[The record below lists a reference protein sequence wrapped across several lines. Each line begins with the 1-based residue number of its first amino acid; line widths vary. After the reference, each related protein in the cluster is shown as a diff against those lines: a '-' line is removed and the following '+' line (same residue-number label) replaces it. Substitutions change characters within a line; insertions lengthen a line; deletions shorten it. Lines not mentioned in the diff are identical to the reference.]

1 MSLELVSI
9 AIPALLVLLLT
20 LGVPIAFATASTGLL
35 IGYIL
40 FGGSTFFFVP
50 FRMYDLMNSYV
61 LIAVPLFLFMGYMLE
76 YGGVAHR
83 MFRVIHIW
91 SGHMRGG
98 LAVGT
103 IVAGAILAAM
113 VGVIGAEIVALGLVA
128 LPQMLKRGYDRRLS
142 FGVVCAGGS
151 LGQMIPP
158 SVVLIL
164 YALMANVPV
173 RDLFLAA
180 LVPSG
185 VLVALYIAYVL
196 VRAKLDPG
204 LAPAAPPEE
213 LAISSREKLALAKD
227 LVLPLTII
235 VAVLGSLYGGIATP
249 TEAASIGVF
258 GAIVAAAANRQLT
271 LASIGNALKQ
281 TSVTIGML
289 MWTFFGANAMI
300 SVYSRAGGVSY
311 LSELIN
317 GLGFGPMQLLLMM
330 MLILLLLGMLIDVIG
345 ILILTMPIFLPILSA
360 AGIDLIW
367 FGILFS
373 INMQVSY
380 LTPPFGPAVF
390 YLKAVTPPDTSLSEL
405 FRSVWPFVGLQLLA
419 LLLVLLFPQL
429 ALWLP
434 GVGQQ

>member
-1 MSLELVSI
+1 MNVELVSI
-9 AIPALLVLLLT
+9 AIPVLLIL
-20 LGVPIAFATASTGLL
+20 LLAIGVPIAFATASTGLL
-35 IGYIL
+35 IGYAL

-50 FRMYDLMNSYV
+50 FRMYDLMNNYV

-76 YGGVAHR
+76 HGGVAHK

-91 SGHMRGG
+91 SGHIRGG

-103 IVAGAILAAM
+103 ILAGAILAAM

-128 LPQMLKRGYDRRLS
+128 LPQMLKRGYDRKLS

-158 SVVLIL
+158 SVILII

-180 LVPSG
+180 LLPSG

-196 VRAKLDPG
+196 IRARLNPDM
-204 LAPAAPPEE
+204 APAAPPEE
-213 LAISSREKLALAKD
+213 LDMPFRQKLALGKD
-227 LVLPLTII
+227 LILPFGII
-235 VAVLGSLYGGIATP
+235 LSVLGTLYGGIATP

-258 GAIVAAAANRQLT
+258 GAIVAAFINKRLT
-271 LASIGNALKQ
+271 LSSIGEALKQ

-311 LSELIN
+311 LSGIIN
-317 GLGFGPMQLLLMM
+317 GLGLEPFQLLLMI
-330 MLILLLLGMLIDVIG
+330 MLILVLLGMLIDVIG
-345 ILILTMPIFLPILSA
+345 ILILTMPIFLPILSD
-360 AGIDLIW
+360 AGINLIW

-373 INMQVSY
+373 INMQISY

-390 YLKAVTPPDTSLSEL
+390 YLKAVAPPDTSLSEL
-405 FRSVWPFVGLQLLA
+405 YRSVWPFVGLQLVA
-419 LLLVLLFPQL
+419 LLIVLIFPQL

-434 GVGQQ
+434 SVSQ